1 MLTPG
6 FEPLG
11 FLQALAFRAMSI
23 ATGIVRDSDS
33 VTGIATVDVT
43 AQSGR
48 TALGDM
54 PHHCP
59 LSNSN

>member
-11 FLQALAFRAMSI
+11 FLQALALWAMSI
-23 ATGIVRDSDS
+23 ATGIIGDAD
-33 VTGIATVDVT
+33 TIAGVAAVHVT

-48 TALGDM
+48 AALGDM
-54 PHHCP
+54 PHHRP
-59 LSNSN
+59 LSSGR